1 MYIWEL
7 MGVTEKL
14 AFQMWKNNIDLLGFM
29 RELLRVG
36 IFTVIFF
43 RKYAQPHFIVCIFTV
58 KMPFFSGKTA
68 ENVMGVYGFDCPAIF
83 WDLECSHFWGWQR
96 VCWCTNEA
104 FNQASPTKEFWENCP
119 QKKGGHI
126 YGKNEGWAYLR
137 KLLYREAI
145 NPPNLSLTNHLPP
158 HYKENVSHFVLCP
171 SAYRKVSQSAL
182 PPQQTHPNLHNA
194 RPPPPQSSTR
204 QWL

>member
-1 MYIWEL
+1 

-58 KMPFFSGKTA
+58 NMPTPPPTGGVGIFTVKMPFFSGKTA

-83 WDLECSHFWGWQR
+83 WDLECSHFWG
-96 VCWCTNEA
+96 VAEGVLVHYNYA
-104 FNQASPTKEFWENCP
+104 FNQASSTKEFWENCP
-119 QKKGGHI
+119 RKKGGHI
-126 YGKNEGWAYLR
+126 YGKNEGGQNYGNDCRIWTLKR
-137 KLLYREAI
+137 NQI
-145 NPPNLSLTNHLPP
+145 
-158 HYKENVSHFVLCP
+158 
-171 SAYRKVSQSAL
+171 
-182 PPQQTHPNLHNA
+182 
-194 RPPPPQSSTR
+194 
-204 QWL
+204 